1 MFNKVSKTFT
11 YGAHQVTLETGV
23 ISKQATGAVKIS
35 MGETVLLVTVVADK
49 NLKEGQDFFP
59 LTVDY

>member
-49 NLKEGQDFFP
+49 NLS
-59 LTVDY
+59 LIHI